1 MTMMRTMHKWLH
13 FSVIVDQNQTN
24 KICNTLMNYLQRI
37 KKVEIIDKNLSE
49 VKKVAKN
56 FERFRMQPNWLY
68 ECPDFWHSS
77 IAKCPRR
84 TLSILGNWNYTSKT
98 SVKPESLHEFL
109 KHIEPLIEQE
119 QKELKY

>member
-1 MTMMRTMHKWLH
+1 MVTFFGYSGPKSDEQDLQHLDELFAK
-13 FSVIVDQNQTN
+13 N
-24 KICNTLMNYLQRI
+24 KICD
-37 KKVEIIDKNLSE
+37 KVEIIDKNLSE

-119 QKELKY
+119 QKELEY